1 VPRQRSLGPADVS
14 GSLVPTEVRNEAAVV
29 NMRVDVVAS
38 PLRYRR
44 SPLLLLVGL
53 AIVPAVGLLLG
64 QRWLDAEADRYDDS
78 RAAVAE
84 LEGGG
89 ESNSLDSSARLTAAA
104 AQRALLGTSLLDYRR
119 MPEPVAD
126 VANANR
132 LAENIEPLFGFVN
145 QTSCFAVSA
154 NGAEVT
160 TYLGELPVVPA
171 STLKLV
177 VAAVAIEVLGPDYTF
192 ETTVRTPPVVDG
204 VIDGD
209 VFLVGGGDP
218 LLTADDYP
226 IENDSFPAFN
236 TTSLDVLAD
245 AFVANGVERIN
256 GTVIGDGSRYDD
268 EFVVEAWGDG
278 VAFNDAG
285 PYDALLVNDSRVRDR
300 SGVQDDPNSAAARE
314 LARLLSNRGVRVNN
328 GWASGQASTQAEA
341 IATVT
346 SAPLGDI
353 VHEMLVNS
361 DNNTAEMLL
370 KELGVADSGQGTRIA
385 GLGVIDRTL
394 AEWGIPLDGVRVLD
408 GSGLH
413 PQNTFTCQAM
423 LQVLQRVRGSV
434 VATGLPIAGETGTLR
449 GEFLLSPLVGKLFAK
464 TGTLSNPP
472 VDEPPFAS
480 KALAGYV
487 DADDGDILEFVLIL
501 NDNEIADETY
511 ASLWQVFAERFDS
524 YPAGPD
530 PAELAPR

>member
-1 VPRQRSLGPADVS
+1 
-14 GSLVPTEVRNEAAVV
+14 
-29 NMRVDVVAS
+29 MRVDVVAS

-44 SPLLLLVGL
+44 APLLLLGGL

-64 QRWLDAEADRYDDS
+64 QQWLDAEANRYDSS

-84 LEGGG
+84 LEENDDS
-89 ESNSLDSSARLTAAA
+89 ESGDVSERSIAAA
-104 AQRALLGTSLLDYRR
+104 TQRAVLNTLLFDYRR
-119 MPEPVAD
+119 IPEPVAGLAD
-126 VANANR
+126 ANR
-132 LAENIEPLFGFVN
+132 LAANIEPLFGFLN
-145 QTSCFAVSA
+145 RESCFALSA
-154 NGAEVT
+154 NGLDVT
-160 TYLGELPVVPA
+160 LYQADQPLVPA

-192 ETTVRTPPVVDG
+192 ETTARVPPVVDG

-226 IENDSFPAFN
+226 IDNDSFPAFN

-245 AFVANGVERIN
+245 AFVANGVDRIN

-268 EFVVEAWGDG
+268 EFVVEGWGDG
-278 VAFNDAG
+278 VAFNEAG

-300 SGVQDDPNSAAARE
+300 RGVQDDPNSAAARE
-314 LARLLSNRGVRVNN
+314 FVRLLGNRGVRVNN
-328 GWASGQASTQAEA
+328 GWASGQASTLTEV
-341 IATVT
+341 IGTVT
-346 SAPLGDI
+346 SAPLSDI
-353 VHEMLVNS
+353 VNEMLTNS

-370 KELGVADSGQGTRIA
+370 KELGVADSGQGTRFA
-385 GLGVIDRTL
+385 GLSVIDRTL
-394 AEWGIPLDGVRVLD
+394 GEWGVPLDGVRILD

-413 PQNTFTCQAM
+413 LQNTFTCRAM
-423 LQVLQRVRGSV
+423 LQVLQRVRGTV
-434 VATGLPIAGETGTLR
+434 AATGLPIAGETGTLR
-449 GEFLLSPLVGKLFAK
+449 DEFLLSPLVGKLFAK
-464 TGTLSNPP
+464 TGTLGNPP
-472 VDEPPFAS
+472 VDEAPLAS

-487 DADDGDILEFVLIL
+487 AAGDGDVLEFVLIL

-530 PAELAPR
+530 VAELAPR

>member
-1 VPRQRSLGPADVS
+1 
-14 GSLVPTEVRNEAAVV
+14 
-29 NMRVDVVAS
+29 MRVDVVAS

-44 SPLLLLVGL
+44 APLFLLVGL
-53 AIVPAVGLLLG
+53 AIVPAVGLLVG
-64 QRWLDAEADRYDDS
+64 QRWLDAEADRYDNS

-84 LEGGG
+84 LEEGG
-89 ESNSLDSSARLTAAA
+89 NSDPIDSSARSIAAA
-104 AQRALLGTSLLDYRR
+104 AQRAVLGTSLLDYRR

-126 VANANR
+126 VANADR
-132 LAENIEPLFGFVN
+132 LAENIEPLFGFLN

-154 NGAEVT
+154 NGADVA
-160 TYLGELPVVPA
+160 TYQGQLPVVPA

-192 ETTVRTPPVVDG
+192 KTTVR
-204 VIDGD
+204 
-209 VFLVGGGDP
+209 GGDP

-226 IENDSFPAFN
+226 IENDLFPAFN

-268 EFVVEAWGDG
+268 EFVVEAWGNG
-278 VAFNDAG
+278 VAFNNAG
-285 PYDALLVNDSRVRDR
+285 PYGALLVNDSRLRDR
-300 SGVQDDPNSAAARE
+300 SGVQDDPNIAAARE
-314 LARLLSNRGVRVNN
+314 LARLLSSRGVRVNN
-328 GWASGQASTQAEA
+328 GWASGRASTLAEV
-341 IATVT
+341 IGTVT

-353 VHEMLVNS
+353 VHEMLINS

-370 KELGVADSGQGTRIA
+370 KELGVADSGQGTRVA

-394 AEWGIPLDGVRVLD
+394 AEWGIPLDGVQVLD

-413 PQNTFTCQAM
+413 PQNAFTCQAM

-464 TGTLSNPP
+464 TGALGNPP
-472 VDEPPFAS
+472 VDEPPLAS

-487 DADDGDILEFVLIL
+487 DADDGSILEFVLIL

-511 ASLWQVFAERFDS
+511 LSLWQVFVERFDS

-530 PAELAPR
+530 TAELAPR

>member
-1 VPRQRSLGPADVS
+1 
-14 GSLVPTEVRNEAAVV
+14 VPTEVRNEAAVV

-530 PAELAPR
+530 TAELAPR

>member
-1 VPRQRSLGPADVS
+1 
-14 GSLVPTEVRNEAAVV
+14 
-29 NMRVDVVAS
+29 MRVDVVAS
-38 PLRYRR
+38 PMRYRR
-44 SPLLLLVGL
+44 APLLLLLVL

-64 QRWLDAEADRYDDS
+64 QQWLDAEADRYDNS
-78 RAAVAE
+78 RAALAE
-84 LEGGG
+84 LEEGDNNDPVDLPVR
-89 ESNSLDSSARLTAAA
+89 SITAA
-104 AQRALLGTSLLDYRR
+104 AQRAVLSTSLFDYRR
-119 MPEPVAD
+119 MSESVAD
-126 VANANR
+126 VATANR
-132 LAENIEPLFGFVN
+132 LAENIEPLFGFLN

-154 NGAEVT
+154 NGFDVT
-160 TYLGELPVVPA
+160 RYQGELPVVPA

-192 ETTVRTPPVVDG
+192 ETTVRIPPVVGG

-218 LLTADDYP
+218 LLTADDYL
-226 IENDSFPAFN
+226 IEDDSFPAFN

-268 EFVVEAWGDG
+268 EFVVEGWGDG

-285 PYDALLVNDSRVRDR
+285 PYDALLVNDSRVRGR
-300 SGVQDDPNSAAARE
+300 SGVQDDPNGAAARE

-328 GWASGQASTQAEA
+328 GWGSGPASSLAKVIG
-341 IATVT
+341 TVT

-353 VHEMLVNS
+353 VNEMLINS

-370 KELGVADSGQGTRIA
+370 KELGVADSGQGTRVA

-394 AEWGIPLDGVRVLD
+394 AEWGVPLDGVRILD

-423 LQVLQRVRGSV
+423 LQVLQHVRGTV

-449 GEFLLSPLVGKLFAK
+449 SEFLPSPLAGKLFAK
-464 TGTLSNPP
+464 TGTLGNPP
-472 VDEPPFAS
+472 VDEPPLAS

-487 DADDGDILEFVLIL
+487 DAGNGDTLEFVLIL

-530 PAELAPR
+530 AAELAPR

>member
-1 VPRQRSLGPADVS
+1 
-14 GSLVPTEVRNEAAVV
+14 
-29 NMRVDVVAS
+29 MRVDVVAS

-44 SPLLLLVGL
+44 APLLLLGGL

-64 QRWLDAEADRYDDS
+64 QQWLDAEADRYDNS

-84 LEGGG
+84 LKGDDNSTPG
-89 ESNSLDSSARLTAAA
+89 ESSARSIGVAT
-104 AQRALLGTSLLDYRR
+104 QRAVLTTSLLDYRR
-119 MPEPVAD
+119 IPESVAD
-126 VANANR
+126 LADANR
-132 LAENIEPLFGFVN
+132 LAENIEPLFGFLN
-145 QTSCFAVSA
+145 QTSCFAVSV
-154 NGAEVT
+154 NGADVT
-160 TYLGELPVVPA
+160 TYRADQPVVPA

-177 VAAVAIEVLGPDYTF
+177 VAAVAIDVLGPDYTF
-192 ETTVRTPPVVDG
+192 ATTVRVPRIVDG

-226 IENDSFPAFN
+226 IDDDSFPAFN

-268 EFVVEAWGDG
+268 EFVVAGWADG
-278 VAFNDAG
+278 IAFNDAG
-285 PYDALLVNDSRVRDR
+285 PYDALLVNDARVR
-300 SGVQDDPNSAAARE
+300 GLTGAQDDPNSAAARE
-314 LARLLSNRGVRVNN
+314 LTRLLGNRGVAVNN
-328 GWASGQASTQAEA
+328 GWGSGRASTVADV
-341 IATVT
+341 IGTVT
-346 SAPLGDI
+346 SAPLSDI
-353 VHEMLVNS
+353 VNEMLINS

-370 KELGVADSGQGTRIA
+370 KELGVADSGQGTRVA
-385 GLGVIDRTL
+385 GLRVIDRTL
-394 AEWGIPLDGVRVLD
+394 GEWGVSLNGVRVLD

-423 LQVLQRVRGSV
+423 LQVLQRGRGSV
-434 VATGLPIAGETGTLR
+434 VATGLSIAGETGTLR
-449 GEFLLSPLVGKLFAK
+449 SEFLDSPMVGKLFAK
-464 TGTLSNPP
+464 TGTLGNPP
-472 VDEPPFAS
+472 VDEPPMAS

-487 DADDGDILEFVLIL
+487 DAGDGDTLEFVLIL

-511 ASLWQVFAERFDS
+511 DSLWQVFGERFDS

-530 PAELAPR
+530 AAELAPR